1 MSSEMSDS
9 QTTLLQEDWGRSE
22 YGEAFERQKAYVA
35 EVQAGKRSHTLV
47 LTEHDPVFTMGIR
60 KGADRHLVW
69 SKQMLEAQ
77 GVSVYQSNRGGD
89 ITYHGPGQITGY
101 PILDLSRL
109 RDLHAYLR
117 LIEEMLIQTVAEYG
131 LTATRREGKT
141 GIWLEDRKIAAIGV
155 AVKTWV
161 SYHGFALNVNTN
173 LQHFM
178 GIVPCGITDGT
189 VTSIEKELGKPVDMS
204 EVKAIVIEKFKQV
217 LLPKL

>member
-1 MSSEMSDS
+1 MSSQPPSRPGQLIE
-9 QTTLLQEDWGRSE
+9 EDWGRTE
-22 YGEAFERQKAYVA
+22 YGVAFEKQKAYVA
-35 EVQAGKRSHTLV
+35 DIQAGTRANTLV

-77 GVSVYQSNRGGD
+77 GVSVYQTNRGGD

-101 PILDLSRL
+101 PILDLSTL

-131 LTATRREGKT
+131 LVAGRREGKT
-141 GIWLEDRKIAAIGV
+141 GIWLQDRKIAAIGV
-155 AVKTWV
+155 AVKSWV

-204 EVKAIVIEKFKQV
+204 EVKAIIIEKFRQV
-217 LLPKL
+217 LLPKI